1 MTSNPLSGESG
12 DEASRRARGGASR
25 SEAAAVSV
33 VMAFERAV
41 NAGDADQVVGL
52 AVQNV
57 EVGGP
62 RGRGH
67 GRELLREWVERAGIH
82 LRTRRIFQRE
92 GVIVADQDAR
102 WGGDGDDAEEHTIA
116 TEFVVRDGRIEA
128 VIRHDDVDTA
138 LSAAGLHAAD
148 EVALR

>member
-25 SEAAAVSV
+25 SADVAAVAV
-33 VMAFERAV
+33 VRAFERAV

-52 AVQNV
+52 AAQNV

-92 GVIVADQDAR
+92 GVIVAEQDAR
-102 WGGDGDDAEEHTIA
+102 WGDGGEAEEHTIA

-138 LSAAGLHAAD
+138 LSAAGLDAAD

>member
-12 DEASRRARGGASR
+12 DEASRRAPGGPGPAD
-25 SEAAAVSV
+25 AAAVSV
-33 VMAFERAV
+33 VRAFERAV

-92 GVIVADQDAR
+92 GVIVAEQDAR
-102 WGGDGDDAEEHTIA
+102 WGDGDDAEEHTIA
-116 TEFVVRDGRIEA
+116 TEFIVRDGRIEA